1 MPRCKLWLVPFFATI
16 ISGCGWF
23 SGGEES
29 DEFLDD
35 IAGLETATEADVQPA
50 SANEERLELKLNVG
64 DRFPLRK
71 TVEQTLSQTTPQGE
85 ITSQSRLELLLAIT
99 VEEIREDRKQ
109 LGVRYH
115 HIHYSQNVAGK
126 KLVYDS
132 RNPQYPVPLE
142 VQAYH
147 GLVNNGF
154 SFWIGPDNKI
164 IELVDFHSFL
174 TRCVRDVPFEQ
185 RQSVITKLA
194 ETSGEEG
201 IANFVDDSIGLLP
214 YNVNENGGGTTVKVG
229 DTWLRKRQI
238 VRPIPLY
245 LTSTCTLTALT
256 DRYAEIDIVGDVTPS
271 ATYGPSDQ
279 PHNNVSITVRGGRS
293 FGHCRI
299 DRNSGLPINSRMEL
313 ALDMVVKIANGTQ
326 FEQKKKIVTTIDM
339 YPQHAVTTTA
349 HSYQAGQQQPPVS
362 QPPTQISNTSAGRG
376 TR

>member
-1 MPRCKLWLVPFFATI
+1 MPRCNLWLVPFFATI

-23 SGGEES
+23 SGEEAE
-29 DEFLDD
+29 EFSDD
-35 IAGLETATEADVQPA
+35 IAGLETTNEADVQTA

-71 TVEQTLSQTTPQGE
+71 TVEQTLFQTTPQGE

-99 VEEIREDRKQ
+99 VEVIREDRKR

-115 HIHYSQNVAGK
+115 HIRYSQNVAGK
-126 KLVYDS
+126 NLAYDS
-132 RNPQYPVPLE
+132 RNPQHPVPLE

-147 GLVNNGF
+147 GLVDNGF

-164 IELVDFHSFL
+164 SDLVDFHSFL

-194 ETSGEEG
+194 GTSGEEG

-214 YNVNENGGGTTVKVG
+214 YNINQNGGGTSVKVG
-229 DTWLRKRQI
+229 ETWLRKRQI

-245 LTSTCTLTALT
+245 LNSTCTLTALT

-271 ATYGPSDQ
+271 STYGPSDQ

-299 DRNSGLPINSRMEL
+299 DRNSGLPINSRVEL

-326 FEQKKKIVTTIDM
+326 FEQKKKIVTTIDT

-349 HSYQAGQQQPPVS
+349 HSYQAAQQQPPVS
-362 QPPTQISNTSAGRG
+362 QPPTQISNTSAGLS